1 MAQTMTATSGG
12 ATAGHNSAGLHKV
25 IRECAAS
32 MEQID
37 GQRKALNEEAAEI
50 RERLRDAGIQTK
62 TFDLA
67 RRIKSMEA
75 EGRSDYLDSLRTNFA
90 ALLPGGQGELFID
103 SNVSEGGP
111 DPKAERVAAK
121 AAGHAAGLAGN
132 DAGTNPYKKTDPLAG
147 VWSAAW
153 VEGQTE
159 LAKGLTPKGAAPAK
173 PKRTRKRK
181 SSAAKDSDAKE
192 GSHALAMEDGKAAGL
207 AGKGSEDN
215 PHVKESPAAAFWE
228 AARKRHFKAQK
239 GAAKGTNGA
248 AAPVDLGPLTVA
260 NTAGF
265 KAAEAGDGEDA
276 NPNPEGTPEHDYWL
290 RGHRAA
296 VKLDRA
302 QAIGGGPADAGP
314 DAPAA
319 A

>member
-1 MAQTMTATSGG
+1 MAQTMTASSGG
-12 ATAGHNSAGLHKV
+12 ATAGHNVAGLHKL
-25 IRECAAS
+25 IRESAAT

-37 GQRKALNEEAAEI
+37 GQRKALNEEAAEV
-50 RERLRDAGIQTK
+50 RERLRDAGVQTK

-103 SNVSEGGP
+103 ANVSEGGP

-173 PKRTRKRK
+173 PKRKRK
-181 SSAAKDSDAKE
+181 AKAAKANDADATE
-192 GSHALAMEDGKAAGL
+192 GSHALAMEAGKAAGM
-207 AGKGSEDN
+207 AGKGPEDN
-215 PHVKESPAAAFWE
+215 PHDQESQAAAFWE

-239 GAAKGTNGA
+239 GTKPGANGA
-248 AAPVDLGPLTVA
+248 TAAVDLGPLTVA
-260 NTAGF
+260 NSKGF
-265 KAAEAGDGEDA
+265 KAAEAGEPEDA
-276 NPNPEGTPEHDYWL
+276 NEFPEGSAEHDYWL

-296 VKLDRA
+296 VKVARA
-302 QAIGGGPADAGP
+302 QAIGSGPADTGP